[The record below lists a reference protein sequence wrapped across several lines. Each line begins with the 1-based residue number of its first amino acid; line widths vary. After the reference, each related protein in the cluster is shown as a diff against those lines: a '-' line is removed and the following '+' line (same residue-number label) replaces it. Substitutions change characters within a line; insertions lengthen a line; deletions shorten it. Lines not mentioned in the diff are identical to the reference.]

1 MSTRLRDPEIS
12 TSTPVGRPRRSRLYI
27 VIGTVLALL
36 AFIVAAGLASF
47 PYLFPSSPLG
57 TKVVVAKTTI
67 GARTLI
73 TSADL
78 TLAAVNP
85 VPSQSFSSIS
95 AVAGKGARVDILA
108 GEPVTANLI
117 ANNPDQL
124 SSSDITYLPI
134 PQGYVAVAIPTS
146 EQAGVAGYVQVGDRI
161 SILASVNTQVFGSSP
176 AVLAVRTV
184 FRDVPV
190 IRVGPVASAQGA
202 TQVSTSLTVEMTA
215 CDSEFM
221 FWLLNN
227 STLKYEL
234 ESYHDYGAAPTQ
246 PDPGCQSVLAAK
258 GVGPVEVN
266 KRWSFTTP

>member
-1 MSTRLRDPEIS
+1 MATA
-12 TSTPVGRPRRSRLYI
+12 TPVGRPRRSRLYI
-27 VIGTVLALL
+27 IVGTVLAIL
-36 AFIVAAGLASF
+36 AFLVAAGLASF
-47 PYLFPSSPLG
+47 PYLFPASPLG
-57 TKVVVAKTTI
+57 TKVVVAKSTI
-67 GARTLI
+67 GARTVI
-73 TSADL
+73 TSSEL
-78 TLAAVNP
+78 TLAAVSP
-85 VPSQSFSSIS
+85 VPPESFGSIS
-95 AVAGKGARVDILA
+95 AVAGKGARVDIPA

-117 ANNPDQL
+117 ADNPDQL
-124 SSSDITYLPI
+124 SNSDVTYLPI

-146 EQAGVAGYVQVGDRI
+146 EEAGVAGYVQVGDRV

-190 IRVGPVASAQGA
+190 IRVGPVASGQGA
-202 TQVSTSLTVEMTA
+202 SQVSTSLTVLMTA

-227 STLKYEL
+227 ATLKYEL
-234 ESYHDYGAAPTQ
+234 ESFHDYGATPTQ
-246 PDPGCQSVLAAK
+246 PDPECASVLSAK

>member
-1 MSTRLRDPEIS
+1 MAAAG
-12 TSTPVGRPRRSRLYI
+12 PVGRPRRSRLYI
-27 VIGTVLALL
+27 IIGTVLAVVAFL
-36 AFIVAAGLASF
+36 AAAGLASA
-47 PYLFPSSPLG
+47 PYLFPSSPLA
-57 TKVVVAKTTI
+57 TRVVVAKTAI
-67 GARTLI
+67 GARTRI

-78 TLAAVNP
+78 TLASVNP
-85 VPSQSFSSIS
+85 VPPESFNSIS
-95 AVAGKGARVDILA
+95 SVAGKGARVDIPA

-117 ANNPDQL
+117 AESPDLL
-124 SSSDITYLPI
+124 SSSDVTYLPI

-190 IRVGPVASAQGA
+190 IRVGPVASGQGG
-202 TQVSTSLTVEMTA
+202 TQVSTSLTVLMTA
-215 CDSEFM
+215 CDAEFM

-234 ESYHDYGAAPTQ
+234 ESYHDYGATPTQ
-246 PDPGCQSVLAAK
+246 PDPQCASVLAAK
-258 GVGPVEVN
+258 GVGPLEVN
-266 KRWSFTTP
+266 KRWSFSTP

>member
-1 MSTRLRDPEIS
+1 MA
-12 TSTPVGRPRRSRLYI
+12 TSSQVGRPRRSRLYI

-36 AFIVAAGLASF
+36 AFVVAAGLASF

-57 TKVVVAKTTI
+57 TKVVVAKSAI
-67 GARTLI
+67 GARTVI

-78 TLAAVNP
+78 TLAAINP
-85 VPSQSFSSIS
+85 VPPESFGSIS
-95 AVAGKGARVDILA
+95 QVAGKGARVDIPA

-117 ANNPDQL
+117 VQSPDAL

-134 PQGYVAVAIPTS
+134 PQGFVAVAIPTS
-146 EQAGVAGYVQVGDRI
+146 EQAGVAGYIQVGDRV
-161 SILASVNTQVFGSSP
+161 SILASVNTQVFGASP

-202 TQVSTSLTVEMTA
+202 AQVSTSLTVLMTA

-227 STLKYEL
+227 ATLKYEL
-234 ESYHDYGAAPTQ
+234 ESYHDYGATPTQ
-246 PDPGCQSVLAAK
+246 PDPECQSVVAAK